1 MSAIFLP
8 VTPLTALLKTAFA
21 IITTGLLSPK
31 HVLQNKA
38 VGSKNVMV
46 LPSNQ
51 ARLKCSKPYTTVGR
65 STENS
70 VRIQTARQ
78 ESLWNWG
85 NI

>member
-51 ARLKCSKPYTTVGR
+51 ARLKCSKPATVGR
-65 STENS
+65 STGNS